1 MRKLVA
7 VVACAVGMS
16 WAGSALAAEALL
28 IRHEVLTV
36 PMGSELTLK
45 PGFFIGQAWTADGYV
60 ADASMKPDMRTLVF
74 KAKAPG
80 RTVVTAY
87 NLREPNKRVE
97 FEIVVSDEAMDT
109 PALTPSLLPRDNLSA
124 MDGDAYQPPAYEP
137 ISPADP
143 TEVTE
148 EPAATTDEIA
158 TDPVE

>member
-7 VVACAVGMS
+7 VAAFIGMS

-36 PMGSELTLK
+36 PTGSELTLK
-45 PGFFIGQAWTADGYV
+45 PGFFIGKAWTADGYV
-60 ADASMKPDMRTLVF
+60 ADASMQSDMRTLTF

-97 FEIVVSDEAMDT
+97 FEIVVSDDVEL
-109 PALTPSLLPRDNLSA
+109 PLTPSLMPSDVMVDEN
-124 MDGDAYQPPAYEP
+124 AYQPPAYEP
-137 ISPADP
+137 INTNPEPESTAPATEPTDDDAIDDVDP
-143 TEVTE
+143 LN
-148 EPAATTDEIA
+148 
-158 TDPVE
+158 

>member
-7 VVACAVGMS
+7 VVAFVGMS

-36 PMGSELTLK
+36 PTGSELTLK
-45 PGFFIGQAWTADGYV
+45 PGFFIGKAWTADGYV
-60 ADASMKPDMRTLVF
+60 ADASMGTDMRTLSF

-97 FEIVVSDEAMDT
+97 FEIVVSDEAES
-109 PALTPSLLPRDNLSA
+109 PALTPSLLPNDSV
-124 MDGDAYQPPAYEP
+124 DTDAYEAPTYEP
-137 ISPADP
+137 INATPAP
-143 TEVTE
+143 ASTE
-148 EPAATTDEIA
+148 EVDG
-158 TDPVE
+158 TDPMN

>member
-7 VVACAVGMS
+7 VVAFAGMS

-36 PMGSELTLK
+36 QTGSELTLK
-45 PGFFIGQAWTADGYV
+45 PGFFIGKAWTADGYV
-60 ADASMKPDMRTLVF
+60 ADASMGDDMRTLSF

-97 FEIVVSDEAMDT
+97 FEIVVSDEMDA
-109 PALTPSLLPRDNLSA
+109 PALTPSLLPNDNTEA
-124 MDGDAYQPPAYEP
+124 NAYQPPAYEP
-137 ISPADP
+137 ITAPETPAPAP
-143 TEVTE
+143 TEEVE
-148 EPAATTDEIA
+148 DS
-158 TDPVE
+158 DPME